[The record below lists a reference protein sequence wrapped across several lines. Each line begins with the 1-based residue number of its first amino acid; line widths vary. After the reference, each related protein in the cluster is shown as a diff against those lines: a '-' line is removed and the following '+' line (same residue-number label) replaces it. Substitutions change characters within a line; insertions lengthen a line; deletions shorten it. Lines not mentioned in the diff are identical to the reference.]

1 MPGTVLM
8 SLGERSLFAGQMVLI
23 GMAAVF
29 SVLIILWAAL
39 TIFRKGV
46 AHFSGEGEAE
56 RKPQAPAPAQAPA
69 PTPAP
74 APAAP
79 ASNDALI
86 AAITAAVA
94 AALAEENGGAVPAF
108 RVVSFRRVST
118 VSKRK

>member
-1 MPGTVLM
+1 MPNDVVMTF
-8 SLGERSLFAGQMVLI
+8 GERAAYAGQMLLI
-23 GMAAVF
+23 GMGAIFLSLAVLWGVVELF
-29 SVLIILWAAL
+29 RRIVNRESV
-39 TIFRKGV
+39 
-46 AHFSGEGEAE
+46 EGDQPTA
-56 RKPQAPAPAQAPA
+56 APA
-69 PTPAP
+69 PTPVAVPAP
-74 APAAP
+74 APTTVSVAP